1 MYESADAA
9 EHNEVQ
15 QHTAADNTVIDA
27 LLTVPEDCL
36 IVNAHRIRSQTRP
49 GFIGVVVRLAK
60 MAATNNAGSNT
71 ASATQIRR

>member
-1 MYESADAA
+1 MYESTDAA
-9 EHNEVQ
+9 ENSEVQ

-27 LLTVPEDCL
+27 LLTVPQNSL
-36 IVNAHRIRSQTRP
+36 VMNTHRSGSQTRS
-49 GFIGVVVRLAK
+49 GFIGVVVRLAT